1 MEPSDLLSSDPQL
14 IQSFKGYLS
23 EPEILIFNCEVA
35 YQVDNSFKI
44 QIKVLNRKQFLCLTF
59 FYVFNLF
66 PRQNDHNAKDFQKIY
81 IFVQKHKDDKFEPRN
96 IELTKL
102 QQNLYYTV

>member
-35 YQVDNSFKI
+35 YKVYNSFKI
-44 QIKVLNRKQFLCLTF
+44 KIKVLNRKQFLCLTIF
-59 FYVFNLF
+59 LC
-66 PRQNDHNAKDFQKIY
+66 FQLVSSPKRPQCKRFLENIY
-81 IFVQKHKDDKFEPRN
+81 FCPE
-96 IELTKL
+96 T
-102 QQNLYYTV
+102 

>member
-35 YQVDNSFKI
+35 Y
-44 QIKVLNRKQFLCLTF
+44 
-59 FYVFNLF
+59 
-66 PRQNDHNAKDFQKIY
+66 
-81 IFVQKHKDDKFEPRN
+81 
-96 IELTKL
+96 
-102 QQNLYYTV
+102 